1 MPANLPPQY
10 LEAEKRFREA
20 STPEDKLETLE
31 EMLAVIPKHKGTD
44 KLRADLR
51 RRVSKFKDQAQKRKS
66 GARQKTAYSIEKE
79 GAAQVAVI
87 GPPNVGKSFL
97 VSTLTKASPEVA
109 DFPHTTHK
117 PTPGMVVYE
126 NIQFQLVD
134 TPPIT
139 KEYIDPGLADF
150 IRRADILVIMLDLYA
165 DPLQQF
171 DDTID
176 ILEELRIFPEG
187 FPVPDNVSKAPFI
200 KKVMVVAN
208 KMDKPED
215 EETMEIFLE
224 LCDMKLP
231 CLGVSLRTGK
241 NLMTFIENLF
251 DLAEVIRV
259 YTKVPG
265 KEPDLNEPFIIPR
278 ESTLEELACK
288 IHKDFMKKMKHA
300 RIWGAAVRDGQMVQ
314 RDYVMQDGDVV
325 EIHI

>member
-20 STPEDKLETLE
+20 STPEDKLEALE

-51 RRVSKFKDQAQKRKS
+51 RRVSKFKDQAQKRKG

-150 IRRADILVIMLDLYA
+150 IRHADILVIMLDLYA

-171 DDTID
+171 EDTIN

-241 NLMTFIENLF
+241 NLMT
-251 DLAEVIRV
+251 
-259 YTKVPG
+259 
-265 KEPDLNEPFIIPR
+265 
-278 ESTLEELACK
+278 
-288 IHKDFMKKMKHA
+288 
-300 RIWGAAVRDGQMVQ
+300 
-314 RDYVMQDGDVV
+314 
-325 EIHI
+325 